1 MDATII
7 MQDNLIINLL
17 GKDQEKSFRYL
28 YEKYVVQLRYFA
40 AKYID
45 DKMAVADIVQDAFV
59 RLWEKK
65 SQFQD
70 ENAIKA
76 FLYRVV
82 QNACIDLIRH
92 HEAARNYTKHVMAEN
107 AEDSFLD
114 NILETEIF
122 QALRTVFN
130 ELPPACKEVYLLS
143 LNGKSHEQISQQL
156 DISINTVK
164 KHKNNA
170 NHYMRERLK
179 HLLQIILSSGLVF

>member
-1 MDATII
+1 M
-7 MQDNLIINLL
+7 
-17 GKDQEKSFRYL
+17 
-28 YEKYVVQLRYFA
+28 
-40 AKYID
+40 
-45 DKMAVADIVQDAFV
+45 
-59 RLWEKK
+59 
-65 SQFQD
+65 
-70 ENAIKA
+70 A

>member
-1 MDATII
+1 MNVTII

-65 SQFQD
+65 AQFQD
-70 ENAIKA
+70 ENTIKA

-92 HEAARNYTKHVMAEN
+92 HEAAQNYTKHVIAEN
-107 AEDSFLD
+107 EEDSFLD

-143 LNGKSHEQISQQL
+143 LNGKSHEQISQLL
-156 DISINTVK
+156 DISINTIK

-179 HLLQIILSSGLVF
+179 HILSILLYI

>member
-170 NHYMRERLK
+170 NHYMRERLN